1 MVVNAKAIII
11 MCVDEEDEGYLVF
24 FVRIRKVI
32 SNDEKLMKK
41 MMYEQVDGLITDR
54 VKLAKKTIKE
64 FQDDSSYVNRILNYI
79 TVVHMPNDLEA

>member
-1 MVVNAKAIII
+1 

-24 FVRIRKVI
+24 FVRTRKVI

>member
-1 MVVNAKAIII
+1 MVNAKAIII

-24 FVRIRKVI
+24 FVRTRKVI

>member
-24 FVRIRKVI
+24 FVRTRKVI